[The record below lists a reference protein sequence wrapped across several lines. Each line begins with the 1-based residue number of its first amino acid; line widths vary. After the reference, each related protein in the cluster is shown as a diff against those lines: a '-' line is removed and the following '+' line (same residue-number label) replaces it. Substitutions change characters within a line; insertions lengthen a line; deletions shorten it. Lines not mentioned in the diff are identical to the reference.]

1 MNRLCINK
9 VLEEM
14 NSLQRLSDK
23 YADRAYDLGQE
34 GKYAQSDRY
43 DRKSDMIDLRIKG
56 IEFTLRTL
64 GLGVW
69 RTREG
74 EWVIPTDD
82 IIRAT

>member
-9 VLEEM
+9 VLEKM

-23 YADRAYDLGQE
+23 YTDRAWDLENE
-34 GKYAQSDRY
+34 GKPAQADRY
-43 DRKSDMIDLRIKG
+43 DSKADMIDEQIKG

-82 IIRAT
+82 IIHAT

>member
-9 VLEEM
+9 VLEKM

-23 YADRAYDLGQE
+23 YTDRAWDLE
-34 GKYAQSDRY
+34 KENKSAQADRY
-43 DRKSDMIDLRIKG
+43 DSKADMIDEQIKG

>member
-14 NSLQRLSDK
+14 NSLQRLSEK
-23 YADRAYDLGQE
+23 YADRAYDLGKE

-56 IEFTLRTL
+56 MEFTLRTL

-74 EWVIPTDD
+74 EWVIPDDD

>member
-34 GKYAQSDRY
+34 GKDAQADKY
-43 DRKSDMIDLRIKG
+43 DCKSDMIDLRIKG
-56 IEFTLRTL
+56 MEFTLRTL
-64 GLGVW
+64 DLGVW

-82 IIRAT
+82 IIHAT

>member
-14 NSLQRLSDK
+14 NLLQRLSDK

-56 IEFTLRTL
+56 MEFTLHTL